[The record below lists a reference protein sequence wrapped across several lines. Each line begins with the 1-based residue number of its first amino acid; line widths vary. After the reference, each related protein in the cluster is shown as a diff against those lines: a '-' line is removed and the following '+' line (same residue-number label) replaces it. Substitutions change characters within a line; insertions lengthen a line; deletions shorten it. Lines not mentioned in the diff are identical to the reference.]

1 MFSPDGTRLALS
13 GDDGINLSVCDVENR
28 KTLPTLPLHGEFV
41 FCLLFSRDARK
52 IVAGCASGVV
62 KIWDLADQ
70 SNEITLTGHTRQVR
84 GLALLPDG
92 RTLVSAAGE
101 IRVRDLISRQE
112 IFSLKPRATSFYG
125 CSISQDGERLATG
138 AETGLITI
146 WDLASRQEVATLHGH
161 DRLVDQV
168 AFLPDGNS
176 LLSVGLDQVRVWH
189 AASFEEADRE
199 VLKK

>member
-1 MFSPDGTRLALS
+1 VFSPDGTRLALS

-28 KTLPTLPLHGEFV
+28 KTLLTLPLHGEFV

-125 CSISQDGERLATG
+125 CLHIARRRTTG
-138 AETGLITI
+138 NWGGDWADHDLGSGLQTG
-146 WDLASRQEVATLHGH
+146 SGH
-161 DRLVDQV
+161 APR
-168 AFLPDGNS
+168 ARS
-176 LLSVGLDQVRVWH
+176 AR
-189 AASFEEADRE
+189 
-199 VLKK
+199 